1 VAQTKTKL
9 QKQLQQANARLKTG
23 KVGLSIRLRGNKLSL
38 QGQFPPKPNSKRTD
52 RHQQILSLDIYANP
66 AGLKRAEAEAKKIAG
81 AIACREFRWEDYL
94 QSVVPTPQT
103 AKEVIEAFE
112 EDYFSVRSRTGKS
125 ETTWKTD
132 YKEVL
137 KRLNPDAPIT
147 EEALLSLIL
156 ATEPDTKAR
165 QRTCLACGAIAQFLN
180 LQLDTKRYKGN
191 YSTSQVEPRDL
202 PEDDRIEQRYLSIPN
217 PAWQWVYGMIACYG
231 LRNHEIFHLD
241 LDSLKTA
248 PGILEVLDGKT
259 GARTVF
265 PCYPEWW
272 EHWQLWEVKLPQVSG
287 KDNRSLGE
295 RVTKAFKR
303 YEVGKGYN

>member
-1 VAQTKTKL
+1 MAQTKTKL

-38 QGQFPPKPNSKRTD
+38 QGQFPPKPNSQRTD

-81 AIACREFRWEDYL
+81 AIACREFCWEDYL
-94 QSVVPTPQT
+94 QSVAPTPQT
-103 AKEVIEAFE
+103 AKAVIEAFE

-137 KRLNPDAPIT
+137 KRLNPEAPIT

-165 QRTCLACGAIAQFLN
+165 QRTCLACGA
-180 LQLDTKRYKGN
+180 
-191 YSTSQVEPRDL
+191 
-202 PEDDRIEQRYLSIPN
+202 
-217 PAWQWVYGMIACYG
+217 
-231 LRNHEIFHLD
+231 
-241 LDSLKTA
+241 
-248 PGILEVLDGKT
+248 
-259 GARTVF
+259 
-265 PCYPEWW
+265 
-272 EHWQLWEVKLPQVSG
+272 
-287 KDNRSLGE
+287 
-295 RVTKAFKR
+295 
-303 YEVGKGYN
+303 